1 MTGKG
6 ETIMTNQTPDLSFE
20 ETLESLARQAEAR
33 WGEGYVA
40 EHRDL
45 LEQAAHHIVNVGN
58 GLPETET
65 EPGFYQ

>member
-1 MTGKG
+1 
-6 ETIMTNQTPDLSFE
+6 MTNRTPDISFE
-20 ETLESLARQAEAR
+20 EVLKSLTQQAEAR

-45 LEQAAHHIVNVGN
+45 LEQAARHIVSVGN
-58 GLPETET
+58 NLPETET

>member
-1 MTGKG
+1 MTGKS
-6 ETIMTNQTPDLSFE
+6 ETIMTDQTPDLSFE
-20 ETLESLARQAEAR
+20 ETLESLTRQAEAR

-45 LEQAAHHIVNVGN
+45 LEQAAHYIVNVGN
-58 GLPETET
+58 CLPETET

>member
-1 MTGKG
+1 MTD
-6 ETIMTNQTPDLSFE
+6 QTPDIIFE
-20 ETLESLARQAEAR
+20 ETLESLTQQAEAW

-45 LEQAAHHIVNVGN
+45 LEQAARHIVNVAN
-58 GLPETET
+58 SLPETET